1 MRFVSTWRAS
11 VALGLLAACGLCGAC
26 GASAGGDP
34 SAAAGAGTAGLS
46 SAAGAG
52 SSGAPAGGAGGGG
65 AGSSGPAGGG
75 GAGSSGLAGGGG
87 APTTAGAAGAIAT
100 SKTEYAPYYE
110 IYSDTGAFDSLVDL
124 QKKAGLNAVTLAFVL
139 KGDGCST
146 DSTVSENL
154 DDIKAFI
161 AAGGHVKASFG
172 GAAGAYVETGCADAT
187 TLAGAIGKFVDETG
201 ITDLDFDIE
210 QNGPLSTD
218 MNVRR
223 GQALKMV
230 QDSKHISVSFTLAV
244 NDNGLPSKPL
254 NCLTSALDAGVKVS
268 HVNIMVMDY
277 GDMPQGTAIAPI
289 AISSLNAT
297 HAQLKKALPGLTDE
311 QAWAMLGATP
321 DIGQNDDNEIFTL
334 ADAQALTDFAIEHHL
349 GLITFWNI
357 QRDQVCGKGECSEHD
372 QANFDYHR
380 IFEKALK

>member
-11 VALGLLAACGLCGAC
+11 VALCLVAACGLCGAC
-26 GASAGGDP
+26 GASAGGDSP
-34 SAAAGAGTAGLS
+34 NAAAGAGTAGLS
-46 SAAGAG
+46 SPAGAG
-52 SSGAPAGGAGGGG
+52 SSGAPAGGAG
-65 AGSSGPAGGG
+65 SGGG
-75 GAGSSGLAGGGG
+75 GSTGLAAGCG
-87 APTTAGAAGAIAT
+87 APLTAGAPGAIAT

-187 TLAGAIGKFVDETG
+187 ALAGAIGKFVDETG

-244 NDNGLPSKPL
+244 NDDGLPSKPL

-277 GDMPQGTAIAPI
+277 GDLPQGTAIAPI

-334 ADAQALTDFAIEHHL
+334 ADAQTLTDFAIEHHL

-380 IFEKALK
+380 IFEKVLK